1 MKLLIFGASGATG
14 HELVKQSLSLGHS
27 VTAFVRDPSR
37 LKINHKDLKVIP
49 GNITSTVDLAGA
61 IKGHDVVLSALGAK
75 DPFKFD
81 AIVVDGVG
89 KIIKLM
95 EELSVLRFIYLSFI
109 GTGEGRMHGGFV
121 IRHIASR
128 ILKTEIAGHAARE
141 KMIRESKLNWTI
153 VHAPTLT
160 NGKKKGTYRSSENL
174 SSNSFV
180 VTISRADVAD
190 FMLSQCVDNTFK
202 HKAVRIMY

>member
-14 HELVKQSLSLGHS
+14 HELVKQSLSLGYS

-37 LKINHKDLKVIP
+37 LKINHKDLKVIS

-81 AIVVDGVG
+81 PIVVDGVG
-89 KIIKLM
+89 KIIKVM
-95 EELSVLRFIYLSFI
+95 EELGVLRFIYLSFI
-109 GTGEGRMHGGFV
+109 GTGEGRMHGGLV
-121 IRHIASR
+121 IRHVASR
-128 ILKTEIAGHAARE
+128 ILKSEIAGHEARE
-141 KMIRESKLNWTI
+141 KMIRASKLNWTI

-160 NGKKKGTYRSSENL
+160 NGKKKGAYRTGENL
-174 SSNSFV
+174 HSNSFV
-180 VTISRADVAD
+180 VTTSRADVAD
-190 FMLSQCVDNTFK
+190 FMLSQCVDLTFN

>member
-37 LKINHKDLKVIP
+37 LKINHKSLNIIP
-49 GNITSTVDLAGA
+49 GDITSTFDLAGA

-75 DPFKFD
+75 NPFKFD
-81 AIVVDGVG
+81 AVVVDGVE
-89 KIIKLM
+89 KIIKVM
-95 EELSVLRFIYLSFI
+95 EELDVLRFIYLSFI

-121 IRHIASR
+121 IRHVASR
-128 ILKTEIAGHAARE
+128 ILKAEIAGHEARE
-141 KMIRESKLNWTI
+141 KMIHESKLNWTI

-160 NGKKKGTYRSSENL
+160 NGKKKGAYRTGENL

-180 VTISRADVAD
+180 VMTSRADVAD
-190 FMLSQCVDNTFK
+190 FMLSQCVDLKFK
-202 HKAVRIMY
+202 RKSVRIMY